1 MGHDIVTYGKIV
13 KIKAGPGYEGPCA
26 SVKGRTEARETTNCL
41 GSEVQTE
48 GFAPMDQGNS
58 EEQTRLR

>member
-13 KIKAGPGYEGPCA
+13 KIKAGPGYEGPCG
-26 SVKGRTEARETTNCL
+26 SVKGKPEARETMDCL
-41 GSEVQTE
+41 GSEVQIE
-48 GFAPMDQGNS
+48 GFVLMDQGNS

>member
-26 SVKGRTEARETTNCL
+26 SVKGRPEARDTMDYP
-41 GSEVQTE
+41 GGEV
-48 GFAPMDQGNS
+48 
-58 EEQTRLR
+58 